1 MVRKI
6 YSAVLALLVFI
17 LSGCS
22 IVMRPPSASAFM
34 NSNQSNL
41 TGDVIDVAYYYG
53 DLVSETIYDK
63 NLPGRNDERHSDEWF
78 ANFSF
83 THFFYYENVSLGLGL
98 QTIVPFMQFGF
109 VSKHVGVMGWIGGI
123 GGIMVIEQLPLN
135 ENWKIGIAEHISRNG
150 YESRLKESDCG
161 GGFGPTG
168 ACIGD
173 PDPIYYTEVGVGA
186 YISYKSFALEYRYG
200 RDISENRNRFTLS
213 LDWMFSKAKPQE
225 KWIWR

>member
-22 IVMRPPSASAFM
+22 IVTRPPSAAAFM

-63 NLPGRNDERHSDEWF
+63 NLPGRNDERLSDEWF

-83 THFFYYENVSLGLGL
+83 THFFL
-98 QTIVPFMQFGF
+98 
-109 VSKHVGVMGWIGGI
+109 
-123 GGIMVIEQLPLN
+123 
-135 ENWKIGIAEHISRNG
+135 
-150 YESRLKESDCG
+150 
-161 GGFGPTG
+161 
-168 ACIGD
+168 
-173 PDPIYYTEVGVGA
+173 
-186 YISYKSFALEYRYG
+186 
-200 RDISENRNRFTLS
+200 
-213 LDWMFSKAKPQE
+213 
-225 KWIWR
+225 